1 MTKQERMTRARAWR
15 ALAEKIDRRGLYASG
30 LCYEV
35 RCLRDGRAHGLS
47 ALDVSDDIV
56 LDMQDQLDAHVA
68 ATCDANEGYG
78 EYLDR
83 PYETDSRILFCLML
97 AHEAEDEVLP

>member
-1 MTKQERMTRARAWR
+1 MTKQERMTRARVWR
-15 ALAEKIDRRGLYASG
+15 ALAEKIDRSGLYASG
-30 LCYEV
+30 LCYEL
-35 RCLRDGRAHGLS
+35 RSLRDGFEHVPP